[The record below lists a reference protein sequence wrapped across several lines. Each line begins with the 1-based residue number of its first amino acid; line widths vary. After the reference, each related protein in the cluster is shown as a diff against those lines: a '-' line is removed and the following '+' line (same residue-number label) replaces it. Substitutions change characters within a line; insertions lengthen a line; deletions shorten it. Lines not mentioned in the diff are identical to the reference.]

1 MLVQDWG
8 QVGLMSIAVTHVQT
22 VIKWELFEKIEPDRF
37 KVLLNVQSVQ
47 VPSLVC
53 PWRTSLLALHFACL
67 QLCTSGFGA
76 AVTQS
81 IIGIWADLFHA
92 LSVCAKE
99 EELRQQATLS
109 FLVAAVLHAD
119 AMRVSSWLYNLPVE
133 MGHSEGDEDSRP
145 VQR

>member
-1 MLVQDWG
+1 
-8 QVGLMSIAVTHVQT
+8 
-22 VIKWELFEKIEPDRF
+22 
-37 KVLLNVQSVQ
+37 VQ

-53 PWRTSLLALHFACL
+53 PGRTNRLGLHFACL

-133 MGHSEGDEDSRP
+133 MGQSEGDEDSRP